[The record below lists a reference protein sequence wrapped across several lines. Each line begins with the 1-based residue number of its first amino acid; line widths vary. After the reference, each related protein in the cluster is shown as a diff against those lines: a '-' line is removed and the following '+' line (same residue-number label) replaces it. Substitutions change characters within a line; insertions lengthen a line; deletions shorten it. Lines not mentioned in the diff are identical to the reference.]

1 MNIKICGLTTK
12 EDALHAVSLGVD
24 AIGFI
29 FYDKSPRGVSPEV
42 VEEIVPFLPPFV
54 QVVGVFVNEEKAV
67 IDDIAAR
74 CRLDVIQLHGEES
87 PQFCM
92 TMKRRVIKA
101 IRVSSEDD
109 IETVAGYQGMVSA
122 VLLDTKV
129 EGVHGG
135 TGKIFD
141 WGLALK
147 AKEFDIPLILSGGL
161 NPGNIERAI
170 QTVNPYAVDISSG
183 VELEPGIKD
192 YQKMGQVVQ
201 IATSTI

>member
-12 EDALHAVSLGVD
+12 EDALHAVSLGVN

-29 FYDKSPRGVSPEV
+29 FYDKSPRGVTPEV

-67 IDDIAAR
+67 IDRLVDR
-74 CRLDVIQLHGEES
+74 CRLDIVQLHGEET
-87 PQFCM
+87 PQFCLS
-92 TMKRRVIKA
+92 MKRRVIKA
-101 IRVSSEDD
+101 IRVNSEDD
-109 IETVAGYQGMVSA
+109 IGLVSSYQGMVSA

-135 TGKIFD
+135 TGKVFD

-147 AKEFDIPLILSGGL
+147 AKDCDIPLILSGGL
-161 NPGNIERAI
+161 NPGNIQRAI

-183 VELEPGIKD
+183 VESEPGKKD

>member
-12 EDALHAVSLGVD
+12 DDALHAVSLGVD

-29 FYDKSPRGVSPEV
+29 FYDKSPRGVTPEV

-54 QVVGVFVNEEKAV
+54 QVVGVFVNEKKDV
-67 IDDIAAR
+67 IDKILDR
-74 CRLDVIQLHGEES
+74 CRLDIVQLHGEES
-87 PQFCM
+87 PQFCLS
-92 TMKRRVIKA
+92 MKRRVIKA
-101 IRVSSEDD
+101 IRVNSEED
-109 IETVAGYQGMVSA
+109 IETVSSYQGMVSA

-135 TGKIFD
+135 TGKVFD

-147 AKEFDIPLILSGGL
+147 AKECDIPLILSGGL
-161 NPGNIERAI
+161 NPGNIQRAI

-183 VELEPGIKD
+183 VESEPGKKD

-201 IATSTI
+201 IASSSI